1 MSEGARSPAGV
12 VAPRLGL
19 RRLIAAALG
28 LVVAVLVTV
37 EADVAQAA
45 LARAAG
51 KEDTA
56 RGGAG
61 GRAGGGF
68 GDLFEFL
75 DTLATY
81 LIYLGAAF
89 GALGIIK
96 AGVEFQ
102 SGNPSATRTLGGT
115 VVGLALVLLA
125 KGITL

>member
-1 MSEGARSPAGV
+1 MDPDVVHGALS
-12 VAPRLGL
+12 
-19 RRLIAAALG
+19 
-28 LVVAVLVTV
+28 
-37 EADVAQAA
+37 
-45 LARAAG
+45 RAAG

-68 GDLFEFL
+68 SELFEFL

-102 SGNPSATRTLGGT
+102 SGSPSAARTLGGT

>member
-1 MSEGARSPAGV
+1 MIARALSAQFISSGRRCAFALGAGV
-12 VAPRLGL
+12 LG
-19 RRLIAAALG
+19 
-28 LVVAVLVTV
+28 VVVLAT
-37 EADVAQAA
+37 ADPDLAQAA
-45 LARAAG
+45 LARAAD

-68 GDLFEFL
+68 ADLFEFL

-102 SGNPSATRTLGGT
+102 SGSPSAARTLGGT